1 MQKYYNK
8 DRKTGNNLCTFTKVA
23 GQSCWRQE
31 APESAQAGIKTQEV
45 VLRMKKCGRKL
56 LSAALTAAL
65 TLSLAGGASAAF
77 SDVDAGSWYSGAVS
91 WAVDQGLVSGYSNGT
106 FQPDAV
112 TTRAEFAVMLN
123 QILKLQPQGNASFSD
138 VARDAWYYDAV
149 TALAEAGLVDGSAFR
164 PDEAITRE
172 EAAVLCAKALELQ
185 GGEGK
190 EFTDGADISQEAQS
204 YVQAMVSAGYMAG
217 YPDGSFQ
224 PDGELTRAEAAQ
236 ILSNASAVVEKK
248 LDAPVEP
255 IDMEE
260 YLMKYAPVGNSGRA
274 LAIDRTETN
283 EHPVTG
289 YFTFT
294 IPEMNR
300 TVKLYVGEHSGLRN
314 YITVIAVPNG
324 VENTYEFL
332 KEQGWIDQ
340 AEANGELL
348 FVLEPG
354 VGGWGTPEEEAAYL
368 DACIGEVIGNTADGT
383 RETTS
388 GGMVQTGKF
397 TLSDGTSCPVFTGHS
412 CNYYVGYGEG
422 CAVLESWTANNPIYV
437 NAQAMIGGQSV
448 GADYL
453 NKVGERVYDG
463 YNVSAAVPNGY
474 PDDVFQA
481 TLDGIKEAGDM
492 PSSDFITNKD
502 VPVPTLF
509 AGYDAEDDSVAYW
522 RAANDAT
529 GAPDADGVYHQDKN
543 SDAWSTAY
551 ANELA
556 ANWGSDYG
564 ISQVKLTQGTPSA
577 QEIRDF
583 LSDYT
588 RYTYQFAY
596 SNALSYR
603 LDYYPATKAA
613 RTSAES
619 GKVITTATFQGYN
632 GTQETTE
639 LRALESIRVT
649 APVSGAQGT
658 FYSCIYAFND
668 YDDNGVKDPR
678 ETIIYVPDSAKSFGG
693 DGAPVVVI
701 FPGNS
706 QSAATFMDCSGWWQV
721 ANDKGCVIMIMGE
734 YCVSSAASLTYSTEE
749 DQAETSRAALALL
762 ENVVAPENGVKLDL
776 TRVYGSGHSAGSGAI
791 QAITHT
797 TDAGYFAA
805 VASTSFPNAY
815 FTTDSRMPSY
825 LFGGQ
830 SDNRRDDRD
839 MSTDPWVPCSDDV
852 IYNMHDWVVGAQKLN
867 GIDAP
872 FTDNDHDSFLASC
885 SEYDETGRYFTYT
898 WENEDGIPLVK
909 FTRTQAREHNCYP
922 EEFQLAWDYLSC
934 FRLMDDGTRLYSPSG
949 FTQDDTVEVQ

>member
-1 MQKYYNK
+1 MHFH
-8 DRKTGNNLCTFTKVA
+8 DVA
-23 GQSCWRQE
+23 GQSCGRQE
-31 APESAQAGIKTQEV
+31 APEGVQAGTKTQEV
-45 VLRMKKCGRKL
+45 VLIMKKCGRKL

-65 TLSLAGGASAAF
+65 TMSLAGGASAAF
-77 SDVDAGSWYSGAVS
+77 ADVDAGSWYSGAVS
-91 WAVDQGLVSGYSNGT
+91 WAVDQGLVSGYSDNT

-112 TTRAEFAVMLN
+112 ITRAEFAVMIN

-190 EFTDGADISQEAQS
+190 TFTDAGEISQDAQG
-204 YVQAMVSAGYMAG
+204 YVQAVVSAGYMAG

-224 PDGELTRAEAAQ
+224 PDGQLTRAEASQ
-236 ILSNASAVVEKK
+236 IFSNASAVVEDKM
-248 LDAPVEP
+248 DAPVEP
-255 IDMEE
+255 IDMED
-260 YLMKYAPVGNSGRA
+260 YLMKYAPVGESGRA

-300 TVKLYVGEHSGLRN
+300 TVKLYVGEHAALRN

-324 VENTYEFL
+324 VENTYQFL
-332 KEQGWIDQ
+332 KDQGWIDQ

-422 CAVLESWTANNPIYV
+422 CAVLESWTANNPVYV
-437 NAQAMIGGQSV
+437 IAQAMIGGESV

-453 NKVGERVYDG
+453 NQVGDRVYNG
-463 YNVSAAVPNGY
+463 YNVSGYYPGY
-474 PDDVFQA
+474 PDDVFQS
-481 TLDGIKEAGDM
+481 TLDEIKAAGDM
-492 PSSDFITNKD
+492 ASSDFITNKD

-509 AGYDAEDDSVAYW
+509 AGYSAEDDSVAYW

-529 GAPDADGVYHQDKN
+529 GAPDANGVYHQDKN

-556 ANWGSDYG
+556 ANWGSNYG

-596 SNALSYR
+596 SNNLAYR
-603 LDYYPATKAA
+603 LDYYQTTKAA

-639 LRALESIRVT
+639 LRALESTRVT

-678 ETIIYVPDSAKSFGG
+678 ECIMYVPDSAKSFGG

-701 FPGNS
+701 FPGNT
-706 QSAATFMDCSGWWQV
+706 QSASTFMDCSGWWQV
-721 ANDKGCVIMIMGE
+721 ANDQGCVIMIMGE
-734 YCVSSAASLTYSTEE
+734 YCVNSAASLTYGTDE
-749 DQAETSRAALALL
+749 DKSETSRAALALL

-776 TRVYGSGHSAGSGAI
+776 TRVYGSGHSAGSNAI
-791 QAITHT
+791 QTLTHT
-797 TDAGYFAA
+797 SDAEYFAA
-805 VASTSFPNAY
+805 VASTSFPNAT
-815 FTTDSRMPSY
+815 FTTTSRMPSY
-825 LFGGQ
+825 LFAGQ
-830 SDNRRDDRD
+830 ADISEAARDLVKA
-839 MSTDPWVPCSDDV
+839 PWDTSEGSA
-852 IYNMHDWVVGAQKLN
+852 IHNWVVGAQELN

-898 WENEDGIPLVK
+898 WDNADGIPMVQ

-922 EEFQLAWDYLSC
+922 EEFQLAWEYMSC

-949 FTQDDTVEVQ
+949 FTQDDAIQVQ